1 MFQTYCMT
9 IIANDA
15 KVISV
20 DKKGTDI
27 FYGLIEGQVD
37 SLLFQLGQR
46 TSQTAQFSSFVLLL
60 GKSNTTR
67 KRITQTAQRN
77 KAHMNVLAEF

>member
-27 FYGLIEGQVD
+27 FYGLIEG
-37 SLLFQLGQR
+37 
-46 TSQTAQFSSFVLLL
+46 
-60 GKSNTTR
+60 
-67 KRITQTAQRN
+67 
-77 KAHMNVLAEF
+77 